1 MHLDITTVLIRLFQ
15 IPYEILFKCKE
26 SLLLGRSIQALTL
39 CLGNHKL
46 QHLLKGVRSVS
57 DRNSGATLVLQQKDQ
72 AEV

>member
-39 CLGNHKL
+39 CLGNHK
-46 QHLLKGVRSVS
+46 HLLKGVRSVS